1 MDVAA
6 GFVGNETRPVAQT
19 AERRWVCNW
28 MHRSAIDLAI
38 MALWL
43 PFSLAALLWI
53 NSPTRLATVVGTTLL
68 ISLAHQPLTL
78 GLIYGD
84 PAQFAVAKRVFSIF
98 PFVLL
103 VAVIVGN
110 RVSLPLVGAI
120 AGLWNA
126 EHTLM
131 QRYGVVRIYGRKAG
145 EGQRSDEKPLLFSW
159 LVFALVW
166 GAADKR
172 TPKLLDRVD
181 LGGTNENGI
190 RVLQRFQSPAR
201 WLLIPAFAFVVV
213 AAIRWARVE
222 KRQRVRSIAKYLYLA
237 FTFCL
242 MVVILVNP
250 IVGIV
255 GYVGSH
261 AVEYVIIVHGAL
273 GSRYRPKASA
283 KIESGSPGVASA
295 KFEPGGL
302 VGRAVRTWL
311 RPTGVV
317 AVYLFGV
324 TLFLRFVNNGLSAR
338 HVSILLLTIGG
349 MHVFFDGFIWKLR
362 RPVVARSLEAD

>member
-1 MDVAA
+1 
-6 GFVGNETRPVAQT
+6 
-19 AERRWVCNW
+19 
-28 MHRSAIDLAI
+28 MHGPAIDMLI

-43 PFSLAALLWI
+43 PFSAAAFVWLD
-53 NSPTRLATVVGTTLL
+53 SSARLAVVVGTTLL
-68 ISLAHQPLTL
+68 ISLSHQPLTL

-84 PAQFAVAKRVFSIF
+84 PAQFAVAKRIFTIF

-110 RVSLPLVGAI
+110 HISLSLVGAI

-159 LVFALVW
+159 LLFALVW

-181 LGGTNENGI
+181 LGATNESGV
-190 RVLQRFQSPAR
+190 RVLQRFQATAR
-201 WLLIPAFAFVVV
+201 WMLIPAALFVAV
-213 AAIRWARVE
+213 AAVRWWRMEKAQVARSVP
-222 KRQRVRSIAKYLYLA
+222 KYLYLG
-237 FTFCL
+237 FTLALFGV
-242 MVVILVNP
+242 MLVNP

-273 GSRYRPKASA
+273 GSRYSGRRSA
-283 KIESGSPGVASA
+283 PEA
-295 KFEPGGL
+295 GGL
-302 VGRAVRTWL
+302 VGRAVRSPL
-311 RPTGVV
+311 RSTGVIL
-317 AVYLFGV
+317 AYLLAV
-324 TLFLRFVNNGLSAR
+324 TLFLRAVTTWASADR
-338 HVSILLLTIGG
+338 ASIVLLTVGG

-362 RPVVARSLEAD
+362 RPVVARSLQAD